1 MKRKGLCGQK
11 DRAIMKKSFEYPIIP
26 PSIHKKIEF
35 TQNLYK
41 NRRNEFL
48 SDPHIHNWLEK
59 LRQKIDITRKA
70 LFKSGIF
77 AICKHCEEE
86 GGSCCGA
93 GIENRY
99 DVVLLLINLL
109 LGVSLPEKRF
119 ESKSCFFLNENGCTL
134 VARHDL
140 CVNYLCSKIKQT
152 LTLDEIIKVQTL
164 AGDELDT
171 LFIVHEAIKKF
182 INSKNNDQQLFK

>member
-1 MKRKGLCGQK
+1 
-11 DRAIMKKSFEYPIIP
+11 MKKPFKYSNTSL
-26 PSIHKKIEF
+26 SIHQKIEVAQ
-35 TQNLYK
+35 TLYK
-41 NRRNEFL
+41 NRRNEFISNPYINNL
-48 SDPHIHNWLEK
+48 LEK
-59 LRQKIDITRKA
+59 LREKIDITRKA

-77 AICKHCEEE
+77 AICKHCDEE

-119 ESKSCFFLNENGCTL
+119 ESKSCFFLNKNGCTL
-134 VARHDL
+134 AARHDL
-140 CVNYLCSKIKQT
+140 CVNYLCSKIKES

-171 LFIVHEAIKKF
+171 LFLVHETIKKF
-182 INSKNNDQQLFK
+182 IRY